1 MGLSVGPLLGAV
13 VKLGEVEVRRCTLRL
28 CVFIICPWSP
38 EPSHPRGV
46 QGFGNGFPSAVGSA
60 FRPSGSPSKLGTDAA
75 VLSLCVPHGRFSLQT
90 NPNYSQEK
98 NRCEYL
104 HNKLAHIK
112 KLIAEYD
119 QQQF

>member
-1 MGLSVGPLLGAV
+1 M
-13 VKLGEVEVRRCTLRL
+13 
-28 CVFIICPWSP
+28 
-38 EPSHPRGV
+38 
-46 QGFGNGFPSAVGSA
+46 
-60 FRPSGSPSKLGTDAA
+60 TDADDE
-75 VLSLCVPHGRFSLQT
+75 VCERFIRFWRCAFSCPLQT

-119 QQQF
+119 QQQL

>member
-1 MGLSVGPLLGAV
+1 MQ
-13 VKLGEVEVRRCTLRL
+13 L
-28 CVFIICPWSP
+28 C
-38 EPSHPRGV
+38 
-46 QGFGNGFPSAVGSA
+46 
-60 FRPSGSPSKLGTDAA
+60 
-75 VLSLCVPHGRFSLQT
+75 SLPVPHGGFSLQT

>member
-1 MGLSVGPLLGAV
+1 M
-13 VKLGEVEVRRCTLRL
+13 K
-28 CVFIICPWSP
+28 
-38 EPSHPRGV
+38 
-46 QGFGNGFPSAVGSA
+46 N
-60 FRPSGSPSKLGTDAA
+60 
-75 VLSLCVPHGRFSLQT
+75 LSLSFLFQT

-119 QQQF
+119 QLHPQNWH